1 MREAGEQLIRELLE
15 SKVIEECTSPT
26 PWCSPAFFVK
36 KASGAARL
44 VTDFRTLNKAVDGV
58 GWPFPS
64 SDSIRESILPDSKVF
79 FAIDALSGYFQLPI
93 KKEDRK
99 YLSFIT
105 PFGKYM
111 YNRLPMGYSD
121 ASDQFLI
128 ASDPLVRG
136 IPRVSKS
143 IDDIIGHYQTFNR
156 MATAL
161 KKILT
166 RAIDSNFTFSIKKFK
181 IANELASKR

>member
-1 MREAGEQLIRELLE
+1 MWKIKKYFLKNYQRAFSDKIDENTIANIDPITIKVRPDVKPTNRQTMRPLDISMREAGEQLIRELLE

-44 VTDFRTLNKAVDGV
+44 VTDFRALNKVVDRV

-64 SDSIRESILPDSKVF
+64 SDSIRESILPESKVF

-99 YLSFIT
+99 
-105 PFGKYM
+105 
-111 YNRLPMGYSD
+111 
-121 ASDQFLI
+121 
-128 ASDPLVRG
+128 
-136 IPRVSKS
+136 
-143 IDDIIGHYQTFNR
+143 
-156 MATAL
+156 
-161 KKILT
+161 
-166 RAIDSNFTFSIKKFK
+166 
-181 IANELASKR
+181 